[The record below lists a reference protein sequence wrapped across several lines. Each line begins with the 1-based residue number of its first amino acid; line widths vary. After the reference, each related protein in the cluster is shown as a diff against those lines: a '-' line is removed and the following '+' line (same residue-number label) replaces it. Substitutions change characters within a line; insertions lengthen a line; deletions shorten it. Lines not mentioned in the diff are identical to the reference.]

1 MFLRLWKKE
10 CMQVA
15 KSLIYWLYIIV
26 LVMFYVSQMGALS
39 NEMIVPPKPGQESYG
54 EYGTEKV
61 NDEQVIMSA
70 ALGKLASGY
79 YYEHFTTYP
88 VGFAKNITLSEAETN
103 EIAEILKTT
112 TGMDKKDIEADIGKF
127 YENMD
132 MEHDWIPYTLEPL
145 EGLSY
150 ETFLQQMERVTEI
163 LGPGSEFTVD
173 QMTSVRVPMDY
184 EAAKQAYKD
193 LLEKDGYTGA
203 FLRLFCD
210 YMGIIVGI
218 LPVFVVATRILRDKR
233 AEMQELVFTRKASSV
248 TVIGSRFLALVS
260 MELLPVLL
268 LSIMPMVDCMLYAK
282 EAGIRL
288 DYLAFLK
295 YDFGWIL
302 PMILVVTAVGLFV
315 TEFTESALAILIQG
329 VWWFVSLQTGVTA
342 MSGGNYGW
350 NLIPRHNTTM
360 NYSGFAE
367 GFSQLFYNRL
377 LYVVLSIVFIV
388 AAMWMYEQKR
398 KGHLRRN
405 GKILQHFKR
414 TAKA

>member
-26 LVMFYVSQMGALS
+26 LVMFYVSQMGDLGNDMVA
-39 NEMIVPPKPGQESYG
+39 PPKPGQESYS
-54 EYGTEKV
+54 EYGTVKSD
-61 NDEQVIMSA
+61 DEQLIMSE
-70 ALGKLASGY
+70 ALGNLASGY

-88 VGFAKNITLSEAETN
+88 AGFAKNITLSEAEIK
-103 EIAEILKTT
+103 EIADILKTS
-112 TGMDKKDIEADIGKF
+112 TGLNKEDIETDIGKF
-127 YENMD
+127 YEDMD
-132 MEHDWIPYTLEPL
+132 VEHDWIPYTLEPL

-150 ETFLQQMERVTEI
+150 KTFLQQMERVTEI
-163 LGPGSEFTVD
+163 LGPGSEFTVE
-173 QMTSVRVPMDY
+173 QMTSVRVPMDF
-184 EAAKQAYKD
+184 ETAKQAYRD
-193 LLEKDGYTGA
+193 LVEKDGYTGG

-210 YMGIIVGI
+210 YMGIITGI

-233 AEMQELVFTRKASSV
+233 AEMQELVFIRKASSA

-260 MELLPVLL
+260 MELLPVIF
-268 LSIMPMVDCMLYAK
+268 LSIMPMGDCMLYAK
-282 EAGIRL
+282 ETGIHV

-295 YDFGWIL
+295 YDFGWML
-302 PMILVVTAVGLFV
+302 PTILVVTAAGMFV
-315 TEFTESALAILIQG
+315 TELTESALAILIQG
-329 VWWFVSLQTGVTA
+329 VWWFVSIQTGVTA

-367 GFSQLFYNRL
+367 DFSQLVYNRL
-377 LYVVLSIVFIV
+377 LYVVLSIAFIV
-388 AAMWMYEQKR
+388 AAMWVYEQKR